1 MTKYLRILAAV
12 LSAALTVG
20 PVSAATASS
29 ATPLVVGQ
37 AGAVG
42 TVTGSLRDN
51 SGAPITGAH
60 ITLVGPGRYATDS
73 DAKGS
78 FTISNVTPGI
88 YRLDAIKAGYTSA
101 SEPDLAVVSGQTL
114 TLAIVMDVASFE
126 SLRTIAT
133 VRAVAPGTFNT
144 STATVN
150 VVNSQVFS
158 DQGQPQ
164 VTRVLNQ
171 IPGVQIS
178 LPSSSGN
185 GAVPGAITFP
195 NIRGALSYETASLI
209 DGHPLSVGEYGDY
222 VTTFLNSFL
231 LGGVEVVKGPG
242 AMSPQTNYAIGGTI
256 NFRTKDPTL
265 NPTPYY
271 TFGVDNRGGSFTNFG
286 FSDTVGRLGF
296 VVDFAGIDEPSA
308 VNGSQEYFYP
318 LNSGAVCPPGSTG
331 GSACRSLYSS
341 GSADRATY
349 VAGTASKLYNNF
361 PLVACCYPVSGQYDS
376 QGELVKFRY
385 KLSDAT
391 VATVSYLGSQTTANQ
406 NGNTSSLTPS
416 LFTPGATYTGTTMTP
431 NQQFMMSSVYA
442 GGPEI
447 ETNNE
452 PIFQAEV
459 RTTFHNDTILAR
471 WYNAAIQR
479 IINSSNSSV
488 DQPFVENAKMWG
500 TGVDYTGATVSYN
513 GETVPIFFYN
523 FYNQNEI
530 DNLTG
535 YSLEY
540 DHPIG
545 TNNTLTLAWNN
556 TNSTT
561 TAGTLSSDD
570 AYSSGAVKLNEPFWG
585 SIIPQGSGQIFN
597 TYLLR
602 DQANIGTKLNA
613 TISLYENTYKSTYPV
628 ASPPPLVNPAGSV
641 NAGYSYP
648 AGPYNSG
655 WVFNTHSTNHFDE
668 RVGFTYRPER
678 NTAYRLS
685 FGSAIAPPYIYLLSQ
700 LNGTIAPVTGQAQY
714 LQTVNAGTLK
724 PETAFG
730 WDIGFDHRMKD
741 GLTYVSADAY
751 LTNLFNA
758 FITQTYDSGIV
769 CDDNYNSVC
778 TNPGELYFKSNVNLN
793 NERYEG
799 IELNVKRVPQTGF
812 GYSLAGGVQRGF
824 AYNLPACF
832 YSTTTT
838 NCSAYNT
845 NLAILADQNNSGNA
859 VNSSSGILNGFS
871 NQSIPYLN
879 ANAEISYSFANGA
892 YLSFGATAYG
902 KNNSYYEPP
911 FTIGY
916 LTARYPINDNVSIQI
931 SGDNIF
937 NALSGLFPIQG
948 GGVPISL
955 AGVPAGSP
963 AGTPALGATYGN
975 VLGPATWRFVLT
987 KTFGKAST
995 DNGRARN
1002 SSR

>member
-12 LSAALTVG
+12 LIAALTVG
-20 PVSAATASS
+20 PVSAATATS
-29 ATPLVVGQ
+29 ATPVVVGQ
-37 AGAVG
+37 AGTVG
-42 TVTGSLRDN
+42 TVTGSLHDN

-60 ITLVGPGRYATDS
+60 VTLVGPNRYATDS

-78 FTISNVTPGI
+78 FTISNVAPGI
-88 YRLDAIKAGYTSA
+88 YRLDAAKAGYTAA
-101 SEPDLAVVSGQTL
+101 SEPDLAVFAGQTQ
-114 TLAIVMDVASFE
+114 TLAIVMDQASFE

-144 STATVN
+144 GTATVN
-150 VVNSQVFS
+150 VVNSQTFT
-158 DQGQPQ
+158 DQAQPQ

-271 TFGVDNRGGSFTNFG
+271 TFGADNRGGTFSNFG

-296 VVDFAGIDEPSA
+296 VIDIAGIDQPSA

-318 LNSGAVCPPGSTG
+318 NNSGAVCPPGSTG
-331 GSACRSLYSS
+331 GTACQVLYSS
-341 GSADRATY
+341 ASGDRATY
-349 VAGTASKLYNNF
+349 VPGTASKLYNNF
-361 PLVACCYPVSGQYDS
+361 PLVACCYPVYGNYDS
-376 QGELVKFRY
+376 QGELLKLRY

-416 LFTPGATYTGTTMTP
+416 LFTPGATYTGTSMVP

-442 GGPEI
+442 GAPEI

-459 RTTFHNDTILAR
+459 RTTFKNDTILAR

-479 IINSSNSSV
+479 IINSTQSSV
-488 DQPFVENAKMWG
+488 DQPFVENAQMWG
-500 TGVDYTGATVSYN
+500 TGPDYNGNTVSYN
-513 GETVPIFFYN
+513 GQTVPIFFYN

-545 TNNTLTLAWNN
+545 TNNTLTLSWNN
-556 TNSTT
+556 TDSRTT
-561 TAGTLSSDD
+561 TGTLASDD
-570 AYSSGAVKLNEPFWG
+570 AYATGAVKLNEPYW
-585 SIIPQGSGQIFN
+585 SNIIAKGSGQIFN

-602 DQANIGTKLNA
+602 DQAQIGDKLSA
-613 TISLYENTYKSTYPV
+613 TVSLYENTYKSTYAV
-628 ASPPPLVNPAGSV
+628 ASPPPLSNG
-641 NAGYSYP
+641 AGYTYP
-648 AGPYNSG
+648 AGPYDAG
-655 WVFNTHSTNHFDE
+655 WLFHTNTTNHFDE
-668 RVGFTYRPER
+668 RVGLTYRADPS
-678 NTAYRLS
+678 TAYRLS
-685 FGSAIAPPYIYLLSQ
+685 FGSAISPPYISLLSQ
-700 LNGTIAPVTGQAQY
+700 LNGTIAPVKGQPQY

-730 WDIGFDHRMKD
+730 WDIGVDHRMKD
-741 GLTYVSADAY
+741 GITYVSADAY

-769 CDDNYNSVC
+769 CDDNYNAVC
-778 TNPGELYFKSNVNLN
+778 TNPGELFFKSNVNLN

-799 IELNVKRVPQTGF
+799 IELNVRRVPQVGF
-812 GYSLAGGVQRGF
+812 GYNLAGGVQRGF

-838 NCSAYNT
+838 NCQAYNT
-845 NLAILADQNNSGNA
+845 NLAIIPDQNNSGNA

-879 ANAEISYSFANGA
+879 ANAEVSYTFGNGA
-892 YLSFGATAYG
+892 YASFGATAYG

-911 FTIGY
+911 FSIEY
-916 LTARYPINDNVSIQI
+916 LTLRYPINENVSLQI

-948 GGVPISL
+948 GGVPMSL

-963 AGTPALGATYGN
+963 AGTPAIGATYGN

-987 KTFGKAST
+987 KTFGKLSK
-995 DNGRARN
+995 DNGRSRN

>member
-12 LSAALTVG
+12 LIAALTVG
-20 PVSAATASS
+20 PVSAATATS

-37 AGAVG
+37 AGTVG
-42 TVTGSLRDN
+42 TVTGSLHDN

-60 ITLVGPGRYATDS
+60 ITLAGPARYATES

-88 YRLDAIKAGYTSA
+88 YRLDAAKAGYTAA
-101 SEPDLAVVSGQTL
+101 SEPDLTVFAGQTQ
-114 TLAIVMDVASFE
+114 TLAIVMDLASFE

-144 STATVN
+144 GTATVN
-150 VVNSQVFS
+150 VVNSQTFS
-158 DQGQPQ
+158 DQAQPQ

-231 LGGVEVVKGPG
+231 LGAAEVVKGPG

-265 NPTPYY
+265 NPTPDY
-271 TFGVDNRGGSFTNFG
+271 TFGVDNRGGTFSNFG

-296 VVDFAGIDEPSA
+296 VVDIAGINEPSA
-308 VNGSQEYFYP
+308 VNGSEQYFNP
-318 LNSGAVCPPGSTG
+318 DNSGAVCPPGAAPGADCMVLNNGT
-331 GSACRSLYSS
+331 S
-341 GSADRATY
+341 GDRATY
-349 VAGTASKLYNNF
+349 VPGTASKLYNNF
-361 PLVACCYPVSGQYDS
+361 PLVACCYPVEGDYNS
-376 QGELVKFRY
+376 QGELLKLRY
-385 KLSDAT
+385 KFSDAT
-391 VATVSYLGSQTTANQ
+391 TATVSYLGSQTTADQ

-416 LFTPGATYTGTTMTP
+416 LFTPDATYTGTSMVP
-431 NQQFMMSSVYA
+431 NQQFLMSSIFA
-442 GGPEI
+442 GAPEI
-447 ETNNE
+447 ESNNE

-459 RTTFHNDTILAR
+459 RTTFRNDTILAR
-471 WYNAAIQR
+471 WYSAAIQR
-479 IINSSNSSV
+479 IITSTGGIHQPYVQNARLWGSTV
-488 DQPFVENAKMWG
+488 DT
-500 TGVDYTGATVSYN
+500 TGKIVNYTGQN
-513 GETVPIFFYN
+513 VPIYFYN
-523 FYNQNEI
+523 FFSQSEI

-556 TNSTT
+556 TNSLTNT
-561 TAGTLSSDD
+561 GELESDD
-570 AYSSGAVKLNEPFWG
+570 AYCSFSASTACPVNPNAAAFWVASSL
-585 SIIPQGSGQIFN
+585 IPKGSGQIFN
-597 TYLLR
+597 TYMLR
-602 DQANIGTKLNA
+602 DQANIGDKLSA
-613 TISLYENTYKSTYPV
+613 VMSLYENTYKSTFPI
-628 ASPPPLVNPAGSV
+628 ASGHGATL
-641 NAGYSYP
+641 Y
-648 AGPYNSG
+648 GPYATD
-655 WVFNTHSTNHFDE
+655 WTFNTHTTNHFDE
-668 RVGFTYRPER
+668 RFGFTYRPQR
-678 NTAYRLS
+678 DTALRLS
-685 FGSAIAPPYIYLLSQ
+685 FGSAIAPPYLGLLSV
-700 LNGTIAPVTGQAQY
+700 LNGAVSPVKGQAQY
-714 LQTVNAGTLK
+714 IQTVNAGTLK
-724 PETAFG
+724 AETAFG
-730 WDIGFDHRMKD
+730 WDIGVDHRMKD
-741 GLTYVSADAY
+741 GITYVSADAY

-758 FITQTYDSGIV
+758 FITQTYDTHTIYDCGTAPG
-769 CDDNYNSVC
+769 CQG
-778 TNPGELYFKSNVNLN
+778 PGELFQKSNVNLN

-799 IELNVKRVPQTGF
+799 IELNVRRLPQVGF
-812 GYSLAGGVQRGF
+812 GYSLAGGLQRGF
-824 AYNLPACF
+824 TYNLPACF

-838 NCSAYNT
+838 DCQAYNT
-845 NLAILADQNNSGNA
+845 NLAIVPDRNNSGNA
-859 VNSSSGILNGFS
+859 VNSSGGILNGFS

-879 ANAEISYSFANGA
+879 ANAEISYKFGNGA
-892 YLSFGATAYG
+892 YLSFGATEYG
-902 KNNSYYEPP
+902 KNNSYFEPP

-916 LTARYPINDNVSIQI
+916 LTARYPINENVSVQI

-937 NALSGLFPIQG
+937 NALNGLFPIQG
-948 GGVPISL
+948 GGVPLSL
-955 AGVPAGSP
+955 AGVPTGSP

-987 KTFGKAST
+987 KTFGAASKN
-995 DNGRARN
+995 NGRSRN